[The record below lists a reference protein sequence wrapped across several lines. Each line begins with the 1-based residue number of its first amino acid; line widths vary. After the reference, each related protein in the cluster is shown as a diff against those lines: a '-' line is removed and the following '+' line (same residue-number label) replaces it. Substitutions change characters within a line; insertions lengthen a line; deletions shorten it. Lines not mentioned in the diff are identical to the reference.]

1 MAVTIRPRTNALRRR
16 TPDALLAATAGDGQQ
31 SLRRRLGRLDL
42 IALGVGSIVGAGIFV
57 TTGVAAATKAGP
69 ALMISFAVAGVICVL
84 VGLCYSELVSMS
96 PISGSAYSYTYH
108 SMGEQSAFLVGW
120 NLLLEYVVA
129 GAAVAIGWSGLLQAT
144 LKSLFGW
151 QLPHAIA
158 GGPGSGGVIN
168 LPAVVVIALI
178 VLVLALDVKI
188 AAAVIKVLV
197 CVTLL
202 ALLLVIVIGAPHI
215 TASRWAPFAP
225 FGFHGIVG
233 GAALAFFAYLGFD
246 IVATSAEEAKRP
258 ARDMPWA
265 IIGSVVIATL
275 LYIAVSGVLTGVA
288 PYKSLNNSAPVATAL
303 AAIGAGWIGN
313 VILVASVI
321 ALSKGLL
328 AVIYAQSRLVF
339 AMCRDGLLPPALAV
353 TNRRGAP
360 VRAAVVLG
368 VLGAVIAGLLSIDT
382 VAELVNIGALVA
394 FAFVSI
400 GVLILRYTEPDRP
413 RSFRTPLMPVVP
425 VLAVAG
431 CVWLATT
438 LSPLTWVRFV
448 VWTVVGAVLY
458 FGYSY
463 RHSTAR
469 TAPPDVSTTG
479 ATESPAVAHMSERSE
494 RTMDTATS
502 VLVPE
507 PSVSEAEA

>member
-1 MAVTIRPRTNALRRR
+1 M
-16 TPDALLAATAGDGQQ
+16 LAFD
-31 SLRRRLGRLDL
+31 
-42 IALGVGSIVGAGIFV
+42 VK
-57 TTGVAAATKAGP
+57 VAAA
-69 ALMISFAVAGVICVL
+69 
-84 VGLCYSELVSMS
+84 
-96 PISGSAYSYTYH
+96 
-108 SMGEQSAFLVGW
+108 
-120 NLLLEYVVA
+120 VV
-129 GAAVAIGWSGLLQAT
+129 
-144 LKSLFGW
+144 
-151 QLPHAIA
+151 
-158 GGPGSGGVIN
+158 
-168 LPAVVVIALI
+168 
-178 VLVLALDVKI
+178 
-188 AAAVIKVLV
+188 KVLV

-202 ALLLVIVIGAPHI
+202 TLLLVVLIGAPHI
-215 TASRWAPFAP
+215 TAGNWTPFTP

-258 ARDMPWA
+258 ERDMPWA
-265 IIGSVVIATL
+265 IIASVVIATL

-288 PYKSLNNSAPVATAL
+288 PYASLNNSAPVATAL
-303 AAIGAGWIGN
+303 TAIGAGWIGN

-339 AMCRDGLLPPALAV
+339 AMCRDGLLPSALAA

-360 VRAAVVLG
+360 ARAAVLLG

-394 FAFVSI
+394 FTAVSI
-400 GVLILRYTEPDRP
+400 GVLILRYTDPERP
-413 RSFRTPLMPVVP
+413 RTFRTPLMPVVP
-425 VLAVAG
+425 LLAVAG

-448 VWTVVGAVLY
+448 VWTAVGAVLY

-469 TAPPDVSTTG
+469 SAPPPTDGSSTDATG
-479 ATESPAVAHMSERSE
+479 PVVAQ
-494 RTMDTATS
+494 
-502 VLVPE
+502 
-507 PSVSEAEA
+507 